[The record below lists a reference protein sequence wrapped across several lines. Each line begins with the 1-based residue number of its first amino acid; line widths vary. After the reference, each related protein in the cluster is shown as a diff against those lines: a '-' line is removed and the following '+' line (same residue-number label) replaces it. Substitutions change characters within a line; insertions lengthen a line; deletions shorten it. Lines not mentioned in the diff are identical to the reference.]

1 MPPRWVFPGVAT
13 VVFMLIMFWTKDSM
27 PWPIYIGAALGFVCC
42 AGLTML
48 VHQADKGARRR

>member
-13 VVFMLIMFWTKDSM
+13 IVFMLAMFWTKDTW
-27 PWPIYIGAALGFVCC
+27 PWPIYYGSALAFVCC

-48 VHQADKGARRR
+48 VHHADKEARRR